1 MAPTPE
7 DRVPSVVQGYQRAS
21 EIISVALT
29 MTLPALCGL
38 WLDSWLGSSPW
49 ILIGGAVLGLG
60 SGFLQLLRIS
70 APTARR
76 RRLALRSD
84 DPVAEDSPP
93 TSGAT

>member
-49 ILIGGAVLGLG
+49 ILIAGAVLGLG
-60 SGFLQLLRIS
+60 SGLLQLLRIS
-70 APTARR
+70 APTSRR
-76 RRLALRSD
+76 RRLAARPDNTGGENSR
-84 DPVAEDSPP
+84 PS
-93 TSGAT
+93 SGSA